1 MSWFSDFMH
10 PGQAYGQAAETN
22 KQGYEEGKGLRQP
35 YIDQGGQAG
44 GDIMQMLHKL
54 MNPGALQD
62 EWSQGYN
69 TSDTAKQ
76 GMADAQSNGMD
87 AASSMGLGGS
97 SAALSNIQNTTSQIG
112 AQYKQQYM
120 KDMMEKYMSAMGL
133 GNSIYGQGAN
143 TANQGANSAQ
153 QFGENQAGINYNQ
166 QNAGA
171 GLFGSMLGG
180 GAGLL
185 GNVLGG
191 PIGGALGSAAGNWL
205 GGKLGNQPNL
215 QTGNRY

>member
-1 MSWFSDFMH
+1 MSWFSNLIH
-10 PGQAYGQAAETN
+10 PGGAYDQASSAN
-22 KQGYEEGKGLRQP
+22 KQGYEEGQGMRQP
-35 YIDQGGQAG
+35 YLQQGQEAG
-44 GDIMQMLHKL
+44 GDIMEMLKKL

-62 EWSQGYN
+62 EWSKGYN

-76 GMADAQSNGMD
+76 GMAQAQSNGLD
-87 AASSMGLGGS
+87 AASAMGLGGS
-97 SAALSNIQNTTSQIG
+97 SAALNNIQNQTSQIG
-112 AQYKQQYM
+112 AQDKQQYM
-120 KDMMEKYMSAMGL
+120 KDLMEKYMGAMGL

-191 PIGGALGSAAGNWL
+191 PIGSAFGSAAGNWL